1 MRERERESLRE
12 REGGREGEKEEDRE
26 RGNVELGTKRNM
38 EESIERVKGTVGE
51 NIREEERESGSDRH
65 SSGDNWSLKTF
76 MHHAYVPDAVHS

>member
-1 MRERERESLRE
+1 
-12 REGGREGEKEEDRE
+12 
-26 RGNVELGTKRNM
+26 M